1 MTAYRTCGVTIDSFI
16 DLPDLPVC
24 NFRAEVVVRPEKLGR
39 PPSIDPGDD
48 RSRSADTDTMEIVW
62 PRVGCF
68 RITDRTITVRPDQG
82 VDDAL
87 LRLYLMG
94 PALGVLLHLRG
105 TLVLHGSAIEM
116 DGGAVSF
123 VGDSGSGKSTLAC
136 ALHLRGYR
144 VLSDDLAAVARLDGL
159 WQLFA
164 GSSSLKLWPDTVRVL
179 RCREATLER
188 IHHRS
193 EKRSYLAIQAAPPRS
208 MPIRRVYILRFG
220 SSIKIERVAP
230 KQVLSDLIRNGY
242 CRSVVSRSD
251 ASSYFLQCSQLARD
265 VSCRYLYRTRHPSTI
280 GQLASAVERDL
291 GSRSVASESNEG
303 HEGVPTHSTSHLASC
318 SAICPTPPEELGN

>member
-16 DLPDLPVC
+16 DLPELPVC
-24 NFRAEVVVRPEKLGR
+24 NSRAEVLVRPEKLAR
-39 PPSIDPGDD
+39 PPSIDPSDD
-48 RSRSADTDTMEIVW
+48 RSLSADTDTIEIVW
-62 PRVGCF
+62 PQVGCF
-68 RITDRTITVRPDQG
+68 RITGRTITVRPDQG

-116 DGGAVSF
+116 DGEAVSF

-144 VLSDDLAAVARLDGL
+144 VLSDDFAAVASLDGL
-159 WQLFA
+159 WQLFS
-164 GSSSLKLWPDTVRVL
+164 GSSSLKLWPDSVRVL

-193 EKRSYLAIQAAPPRS
+193 KKRSYVAIQAALHRHEPRY
-208 MPIRRVYILRFG
+208 VG
-220 SSIKIERVAP
+220 
-230 KQVLSDLIRNGY
+230 
-242 CRSVVSRSD
+242 C
-251 ASSYFLQCSQLARD
+251 
-265 VSCRYLYRTRHPSTI
+265 
-280 GQLASAVERDL
+280 
-291 GSRSVASESNEG
+291 
-303 HEGVPTHSTSHLASC
+303 
-318 SAICPTPPEELGN
+318 